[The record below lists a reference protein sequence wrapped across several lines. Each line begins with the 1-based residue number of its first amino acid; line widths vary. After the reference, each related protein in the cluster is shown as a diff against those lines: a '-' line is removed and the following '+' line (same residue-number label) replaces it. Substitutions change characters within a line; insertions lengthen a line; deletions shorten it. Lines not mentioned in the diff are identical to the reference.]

1 MINCAM
7 IAFAFS
13 MEIALTKVNFEPMI
27 LHLSVETLCKTS
39 NGTQLSLL
47 RSKSHTE
54 NSISFPLLWEPP

>member
-47 RSKSHTE
+47 RSKSHT
-54 NSISFPLLWEPP
+54 